1 MRRDLCALA
10 AVAALAVAGITNVA
24 GARGERGDAVLH
36 EPIAPD
42 PADDLAMH
50 VAVEGDLPAAIHTS
64 GGVVGAPDPLRLPS
78 PWDLTYGLTGA
89 HDAFAPDTDTRR
101 PAVTDYD
108 DPFTP
113 STTPFKRLEAF
124 DTVLADYHLEVRDRH
139 LARFTSPG
147 GDTPPS
153 ADEDAFYADLVV
165 DVPAEGTVRIPSVG
179 PGARVVRARLGVG
192 GTEMQFEILRD
203 GADNWFLQKAPAG
216 GPPHGAAADLQNQ
229 VPVRARLVMELA
241 IARAAFGGR
250 PGDAAWSD
258 LTFVAPLPD
267 DVARDAAIVR
277 AAIGVSRSM
286 RPREAIA
293 RLVDYFRGF
302 TDSVEAPRPRGS
314 MYLDLA
320 LSKKGVC
327 RHRAYAFMITA
338 QSLGIPA
345 RFVENETHAW
355 VEIHDGTSWRRIDL
369 GGAGRLS
376 ASAASRLAQRER
388 YVSPSDAFAWPQ
400 RSEPATELLSASRAM
415 SGQAPATGAGT
426 GAGATLGGPGVPPA
440 AAPRDRPDERRDD
453 DHRVPST
460 VAIALGDAVV
470 HRGVPLHLRGSV
482 RADDEPCAHVAV
494 ELSLRSPSSGRS
506 IPLGTLA
513 TGSDGAF
520 EGAVVPAGVPLGDYE
535 LYAETPGD
543 ARCGRGRN

>member
-1 MRRDLCALA
+1 MRRDLSALA
-10 AVAALAVAGITNVA
+10 AVAALVVAGITNVA
-24 GARGERGDAVLH
+24 GARGDAVLH

-50 VAVEGDLPAAIHTS
+50 VAIEGDLPAAIHTTA
-64 GGVVGAPDPLRLPS
+64 GVVGAPDPLRLPS
-78 PWDLTYGLTGA
+78 PWDLTYGLAGA

-124 DTVLADYHLEVRDRH
+124 DTVLGDYRLEVRDRH

-147 GDTPPS
+147 GDAPPA

-165 DVPAEGTVRIPSVG
+165 DVPAQGTVRIPSVG

-192 GTEMQFEILRD
+192 GTEMPFEILRD
-203 GADNWFLQKAPAG
+203 GADNWFLQTTPAG
-216 GPPHGAAADLQNQ
+216 GPPRAGAAGVQN
-229 VPVRARLVMELA
+229 PLPTRARLVMELA
-241 IARAAFGGR
+241 IARAAFGGQ
-250 PGDAAWSD
+250 PGDASWSE
-258 LTFVAPLPD
+258 LTLVTPLPD
-267 DVARDAAIVR
+267 DVARDAAVVR

-355 VEIHDGTSWRRIDL
+355 VEIHDGTLWRRIDL

-376 ASAASRLAQRER
+376 ASAAGRLAQREK
-388 YVSPSDAFAWPQ
+388 YVAPSDAFAWPQ
-400 RSEPATELLSASRAM
+400 RSEPATDVLSTSRA
-415 SGQAPATGAGT
+415 SSAPAPAAGAGT
-426 GAGATLGGPGVPPA
+426 GTGATIGAAGVAPA
-440 AAPRDRPDERRDD
+440 PAPREPPDERRDD
-453 DHRVPST
+453 DHRATSA
-460 VAIALGDAVV
+460 VAITLGDAVI

-482 RADDEPCAHVAV
+482 RADGEPCAHVAV
-494 ELSLRSPSSGRS
+494 ELSLLSPSSDRS

-513 TGSDGAF
+513 TGDDGTF

-535 LYAETPGD
+535 LHAETPGD
-543 ARCGRGRN
+543 ARCGKGRN